1 MTTCTPIYRLPVVEG
16 TDNPCNY
23 GDTSCA
29 FAGAVEAQ
37 LDVLDGAVARTQGTI
52 PFSMMSIAGDIA
64 VPSTT
69 LTYTV
74 QFDTT
79 LVDTNN
85 MIDLALDNTSI
96 YIRTAGVYT
105 FFVSLEATLSPG
117 ATSLQSTQLIT
128 SASGGPVSGNT
139 DYLIANFTASASMPI
154 KNTGGRL
161 DNCCYT
167 GEYICNCNV
176 GDHYQLVVVV
186 AGGTT
191 TTIHEVRIGALW
203 LRDPL

>member
-1 MTTCTPIYRLPVVEG
+1 MTTCTPIYQLPIVEG
-16 TDNPCNY
+16 TDRPCDIS
-23 GDTSCA
+23 DTSCA
-29 FAGAVEAQ
+29 FAEAVEAQ
-37 LDVLDGAVARTQGTI
+37 LDLLDAAVARTQGTT
-52 PFSMMSIAGDIA
+52 PFSMISIAGDIA

-69 LTYTV
+69 LIYTV

-85 MIDLALDNTSI
+85 MVDLASDNTSI

-105 FFVSLEATLSPG
+105 FFVSLELTLSPG

-128 SASGGPVSGNT
+128 SAAGSPVSGNT
-139 DYLIANFTASASMPI
+139 DYFIQNYTASSSMPV

-161 DNCCYT
+161 DNSCYT
-167 GEYICNCNV
+167 GEYICNCSV
-176 GDHYQLVVVV
+176 GDHYSLVVTV